1 MARYTGSKCKLC
13 RREGEKLYLKGDRC
27 YSPKCAFERRAY
39 APGAHGRRRSFRRK
53 SSDYGVQLREKQK
66 VRRIYGVLEQQFR
79 RYYSSALK
87 QKGLTGSNLLEMLE
101 RRLDNIIYRL
111 GFATSRD
118 QARQLVLHGHFEV
131 NGRRARTPSMLL
143 DANDVVIVREH
154 SRKNEYF
161 RDVGKALEHVTTPD
175 WLSLDAENLQ
185 GRVLSLPRREQ
196 LDLPIKE
203 QLIVEY
209 YSR

>member
-53 SSDYGVQLREKQK
+53 SSDYGLQLREKQK
-66 VRRIYGVLEQQFR
+66 VRRIYGVLERQFR
-79 RYYSSALK
+79 RYYSDAVK
-87 QKGLTGSNLLEMLE
+87 QKGLPGANLLEMLE
-101 RRLDNIIYRL
+101 RRLDNVVFRL

-131 NGRRARTPSMLL
+131 NGKRARTPSMLL
-143 DANDVVIVREH
+143 DANDLVVVREH

-161 RDVGKALEHVTTPD
+161 KDISKALEHVTTPD
-175 WLSLDAENLQ
+175 WLSLDAANLQ
-185 GRVLSLPRREQ
+185 GRVLSLPKREQ
-196 LDLPIKE
+196 LDIPVQE

>member
-143 DANDVVIVREH
+143 DDNDVVVVREH
-154 SRKNEYF
+154 SRKNDYF